1 MLLKYKQNQKLP
13 DEYIVSHELVLSP
26 EELRLKHQQNL
37 PLSGK
42 KYSRRDDEEEGEEEE
57 EDEDASSSKKEK
69 GYNYLETLRLQ
80 SNEISREIVKLE
92 NDKKK
97 LDKLPK
103 STTDPISKFTTIH
116 KDVSVKIN
124 DIDSR
129 IKYLNKLKKEKNN
142 EIKFLQ
148 SEAGSKRSRTRK
160 HKRRQQQTK
169 KKPKKK
175 RTVNKRRK
183 NKKRRTNKH

>member
-1 MLLKYKQNQKLP
+1 LRLKYKQNQKLP

-26 EELRLKHQQNL
+26 EVLRLKHQQNL

-42 KYSRRDDEEEGEEEE
+42 KYSRRDDEEEGEE

-80 SNEISREIVKLE
+80 SNEISREIVKLQNE
-92 NDKKK
+92 KEK
-97 LDKLPK
+97 LVKLPK

-116 KDVSVKIN
+116 KDVSVKIS
-124 DIDSR
+124 DINSR
-129 IKYLNKLKKEKNN
+129 IKKLNDLKNDIKIEITYLSSKG
-142 EIKFLQ
+142 
-148 SEAGSKRSRTRK
+148 GSKRSKTRK
-160 HKRRQQQTK
+160 HKRRKQQTK
-169 KKPKKK
+169 KTPKKK